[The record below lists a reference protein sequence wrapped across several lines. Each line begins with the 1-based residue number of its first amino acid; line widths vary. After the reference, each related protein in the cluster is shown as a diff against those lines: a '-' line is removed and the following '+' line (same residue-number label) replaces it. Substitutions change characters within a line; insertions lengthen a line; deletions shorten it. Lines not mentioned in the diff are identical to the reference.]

1 MKLLAEQEELVRKMQ
16 TEMEAIAEPV
26 VPTTQPTE
34 AAGAAEEEDEETAN
48 EQEPSIL
55 HVLNED

>member
-1 MKLLAEQEELVRKMQ
+1 MRK
-16 TEMEAIAEPV
+16 EMEAVAEPIKPAEPAV
-26 VPTTQPTE
+26 
-34 AAGAAEEEDEETAN
+34 AGSKFEDDDEDEPAE

>member
-1 MKLLAEQEELVRKMQ
+1 MRK
-16 TEMEAIAEPV
+16 EMETVAEPIKPAEPV
-26 VPTTQPTE
+26 
-34 AAGAAEEEDEETAN
+34 AAGSEFEDDDEDEPAE

>member
-1 MKLLAEQEELVRKMQ
+1 
-16 TEMEAIAEPV
+16 METVTEPV
-26 VPTTQPTE
+26 GPSTQPME
-34 AAGAAEEEDEETAN
+34 PLAAAEEEDEETAN